1 MKQAEARLWSLLQ
14 DYWRQGVTV
23 EPLIQVHDALTLEFP
38 ADLSLA
44 RDLHNKMCYI
54 MTQTPQGFSVP
65 VETSGDYGP
74 NWADLEPF

>member
-1 MKQAEARLWSLLQ
+1 MKQAEARLWTLLQ
-14 DYWRQGVTV
+14 QYWSQGVTV
-23 EPLIQVHDALTLEFP
+23 EPLVQIHDALTLEFS

-65 VETSGDYGP
+65 VETSGDFGP
-74 NWADLEPF
+74 NWADMEPF